1 MSERIFK
8 LYKSLINLLD
18 NQLWYGN
25 VLRASPKIKCNIFI
39 TNQVQS
45 KISCH
50 F

>member
-1 MSERIFK
+1 MSEKILI

-18 NQLWYGN
+18 NQLRYVN
-25 VLRASPKIKCNIFI
+25 ILRASPKIKCDIFI
-39 TNQVQS
+39 KKRVQS